1 MPYIPAQIQL
11 PCGHTPDT
19 RPHVSLTTTG
29 TAACLKSTSSHTQS
43 ARAVAGAASPY
54 ASCIAPCA
62 AATLT
67 CACAQA
73 CNISIVRETTCANA
87 QHNYETRP
95 APQTSEHYV
104 NIAALLYITIAKRGW
119 PCAIVFLD
127 TACRVRV
134 PILALNIRPRHFISL
149 P

>member
-1 MPYIPAQIQL
+1 MW
-11 PCGHTPDT
+11 C
-19 RPHVSLTTTG
+19 
-29 TAACLKSTSSHTQS
+29 
-43 ARAVAGAASPY
+43 AVA
-54 ASCIAPCA
+54 
-62 AATLT
+62 
-67 CACAQA
+67 
-73 CNISIVRETTCANA
+73 VRCVLDMGMGGYLY
-87 QHNYETRP
+87 YETRP